1 MIELIKVFL
10 VISFAFYFACT
21 VCMKIHEKYLYER
34 PLISI
39 IVNFLIGSALIAII
53 LFFADYIGFIDMD
66 GWNNCDREVV
76 LC

>member
-1 MIELIKVFL
+1 MIELIKVFI

-39 IVNFLIGSALIAII
+39 IVNFLIGSFLIAII
-53 LFFADYIGFIDMD
+53 ILFAQYIGFADVIS
-66 GWNNCDREVV
+66 GANCTREVV